1 MAADDPSGEN
11 VRREKRVDRVL
22 RSSQHIYKKVE
33 GIDAKITHLV
43 ETDGKLIAAGL
54 EGVFEVDGLNAMAIM
69 HAPTRYVYGSRK
81 LNSVIASTYDD
92 NIWSLTPDERG
103 WQQVKLISGLGDQID
118 YIFEGE
124 ENEWWL
130 CGLDRIFRLKLNAE
144 GIQRLQTI
152 PLSNPNFESTVGLFF
167 KGEIIFVNTDGFY
180 QFDRATNVL
189 ARIDSLEKPFQYFPV
204 DDHILYR
211 DGHRW
216 NLFGSDES
224 RNNLQLL
231 NLFQNL
237 RFITTDEDPLNLWM
251 IRGSNELLNF
261 NGENI
266 PLIQSKFPIFL
277 KSVQNNS
284 VKIADFSH
292 IEIDHQVSSA
302 VTFEVVQPDFINP
315 KSIEFRYFL
324 DGMHQEWSDW
334 SNANNKINFPYLP
347 TGQYTLR
354 VQARNIFGRIS
365 ELKAL
370 PFEVIPPYWK
380 RSWFYALEFLVFA
393 SLVILSFRLST
404 KYRIISRFLSLI
416 TIILLIEFIQTVI
429 GSSIISDDTPVVEF
443 FIQFVV
449 AILILPVEGFLR
461 NLMLRSL
468 DSSSKFYNFI
478 SPGQVV
484 TENKPASR
492 KRRVKEPL

>member
-1 MAADDPSGEN
+1 
-11 VRREKRVDRVL
+11 
-22 RSSQHIYKKVE
+22 
-33 GIDAKITHLV
+33 
-43 ETDGKLIAAGL
+43 
-54 EGVFEVDGLNAMAIM
+54 
-69 HAPTRYVYGSRK
+69 
-81 LNSVIASTYDD
+81 
-92 NIWSLTPDERG
+92 
-103 WQQVKLISGLGDQID
+103 
-118 YIFEGE
+118 
-124 ENEWWL
+124 
-130 CGLDRIFRLKLNAE
+130 
-144 GIQRLQTI
+144 
-152 PLSNPNFESTVGLFF
+152 
-167 KGEIIFVNTDGFY
+167 
-180 QFDRATNVL
+180 
-189 ARIDSLEKPFQYFPV
+189 
-204 DDHILYR
+204 
-211 DGHRW
+211 
-216 NLFGSDES
+216 
-224 RNNLQLL
+224 
-231 NLFQNL
+231 
-237 RFITTDEDPLNLWM
+237 
-251 IRGSNELLNF
+251 
-261 NGENI
+261 
-266 PLIQSKFPIFL
+266 
-277 KSVQNNS
+277 
-284 VKIADFSH
+284 
-292 IEIDHQVSSA
+292 
-302 VTFEVVQPDFINP
+302 
-315 KSIEFRYFL
+315 
-324 DGMHQEWSDW
+324 MHQEWSDW